1 MNILF
6 LSVYGKN
13 DTRTR
18 AFIRI
23 LRKMGDMICVSPHI
37 DEETADVDSPNDIEF
52 DYRGVQD
59 IGKFIKAA
67 YTAKKRL
74 KHVDLLFLDNRM
86 ASIPFFLFGNQCRY
100 TIQDAREFYSIKE
113 VQHLAGKIGCFFE
126 KRSLQRVDMV
136 ICANKQRAQLMRER
150 WNLSE
155 TPFVYENIFPAQYDD
170 CFDVHKAEKDYGN
183 LFDSDKMVLISSA
196 GCQIERTTDQ
206 LVVAA
211 KKFEDKIKLL
221 LVGGSSKKDAD
232 MIREIIEKNR
242 ISNISILNHVDTNT
256 LKYLMS
262 KSDVGVVIY
271 GKHDDNNRYCASGKI
286 YEYLNEKLPMIAS
299 GNEPLVDFMN
309 ATGTGIASD
318 NYEEAIQMMLDHY
331 SEYKE
336 KAEKF
341 YYSFDPD
348 FGNNQLKEEI
358 SHRLKEAQIFTSY
371 Q

>member
-23 LRKMGDMICVSPHI
+23 LRKMGNLVCVSKKT
-37 DEETADVDSPNDIEF
+37 DEETSDVDSSDDIEF

-59 IGKFIKAA
+59 IWKFINAA
-67 YTAKKRL
+67 YKAKRKF

-86 ASIPFFLFGNQCRY
+86 AAIPFFLFGKECRY

-113 VQHLAGKIGCFFE
+113 VSHLAGKIGCFFE
-126 KRSLQRVDMV
+126 KRSLQKVDMV

-170 CFDVHKAEKDYGN
+170 CFDAIKAMNDYDKY
-183 LFDSDKMVLISSA
+183 FDDDKMVFISSA

-206 LVVAA
+206 LVLAV
-211 KKFEDKIKLL
+211 KKFEDRIKLL
-221 LVGGSSKKDAD
+221 LVGGSSKKDSD
-232 MIREIIEKNR
+232 TISEIIEKNH
-242 ISNISILNHVDTNT
+242 ISNITILDHVDTNT
-256 LKYLMS
+256 LKYLMN

-309 ATGTGIASD
+309 VTGTGIASD
-318 NYEEAIQMMLDHY
+318 NYEVAIQMMLDHY

-336 KAEKF
+336 KAERF
-341 YYSFDPD
+341 YDVFDPD
-348 FGNNQLKEEI
+348 VGNKQLEHEILSRLSKENI
-358 SHRLKEAQIFTSY
+358 T
-371 Q
+371 